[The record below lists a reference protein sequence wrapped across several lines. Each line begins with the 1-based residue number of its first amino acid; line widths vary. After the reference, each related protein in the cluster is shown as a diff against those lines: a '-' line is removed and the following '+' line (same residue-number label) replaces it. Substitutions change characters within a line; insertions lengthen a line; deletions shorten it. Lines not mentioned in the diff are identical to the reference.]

1 MQHLGDPVDGRPSR
15 RERTVRRS
23 EGGAGSN
30 RGANLGTRATRT
42 GRQVGGEGQATG
54 DLPLPPP
61 SPVAGGVID
70 GMLIGVLVWAIL
82 VLTLLPAL
90 EASMAALFPTLLL
103 CLCGGGVVGP
113 GVQAALRSGRTRRL
127 PGPATAATGRGG
139 PGDRRGGPPVD
150 REGPPGGRHRVVILG
165 GGFGGVSA
173 ARRFEQLLPWTP
185 WLEVTLVSQR
195 NYLLFTPMLAE
206 VAAGSVEARNVGVP
220 LRAACPRTRFRRAE
234 VLGVDPGRKLVHLRR
249 GDALEVLP
257 YDQLVLA
264 MGAAPNFRDLP
275 GVAANALTLAT
286 LEDARR
292 LRDHVLGR
300 LEQAD
305 HEPDPAERR
314 RWLTFVVAGGGFA
327 GTEAVASLF
336 DLVHSVLRY
345 FPHVRAG
352 EPRFVLVHS
361 RERIL
366 PELGDRLA
374 SYAGG
379 KLVARGIE
387 LRLGVTVAGAGAGGV
402 ELSDGERIAARTLVW
417 AAGTRPSPAP
427 LVTGPQGPPRQ
438 GAGGVRSAGGVRGT
452 AGVVPR
458 SIGAVPVDRAL
469 RVRGFD
475 GIWAVGDCARVP
487 DPAAPGA
494 ACPPTAQH
502 AVRQGRAAADNVV
515 AVLSGAQPEPFRYR
529 GLGFLVPLGRQSA
542 AAELRGMRFSG
553 LPAWLLWRGVYLWKL
568 PGPQKRLRVLLDW
581 TVELLF
587 PRDIALTGAE
597 RRPAPQAVE

>member
-15 RERTVRRS
+15 RERTDRRP
-23 EGGAGSN
+23 EGGVGTN
-30 RGANLGTRATRT
+30 DANLGTRATRT
-42 GRQVGGEGQATG
+42 GRQAGREGQATG

-61 SPVAGGVID
+61 SALTSGVID
-70 GMLIGVLVWAIL
+70 GMLLGALVWAIL

-90 EASMAALFPTLLL
+90 DASMAALFPTLLA
-103 CLCGGGVVGP
+103 CLGGGGVVGP
-113 GVQAALRSGRTRRL
+113 GVQAALRAGRFRRL
-127 PGPATAATGRGG
+127 PPPAAVG
-139 PGDRRGGPPVD
+139 PGRR
-150 REGPPGGRHRVVILG
+150 RVVILG

-173 ARRFEQLLPWTP
+173 ARRFEQLLPWNP
-185 WLEVTLVSQR
+185 SLEVTLVSQR

-206 VAAGSVEARNVGVP
+206 VAAGSVEPGNVGVP

-234 VLGVDPGRKLVHLRR
+234 VLGVDPDRRVVHLRR
-249 GDALEVLP
+249 GGALEALP
-257 YDQLVLA
+257 YDHLVLA
-264 MGAAPNFRDLP
+264 LGAVPNFREVE

-345 FPHVRAG
+345 FPNVRATD
-352 EPRFVLVHS
+352 PRFVLVHS

-374 SYAGG
+374 GYASA

-387 LRLGVTVAGAGAGGV
+387 LRLGVTVAGADPDRV
-402 ELSDGERIAARTLVW
+402 LLSDGELVAARTLVW
-417 AAGTRPSPAP
+417 AAGTRPSPVP
-427 LVTGPQGPPRQ
+427 LVAGPTGARRAVQGH
-438 GAGGVRSAGGVRGT
+438 
-452 AGVVPR
+452 
-458 SIGAVPVDRAL
+458 GAVPVDRTL
-469 RVRGFD
+469 RVRGTD
-475 GIWAVGDCARVP
+475 NLWAVGDCARVP
-487 DPAAPGA
+487 DLSRRGA
-494 ACPPTAQH
+494 SCPPTAQH
-502 AVRQGRAAADNVV
+502 AARQGRAVADNVV
-515 AVLSGAQPEPFRYR
+515 AAIGGAAPEPFRFR

-542 AAELRGMRFSG
+542 AAELRGLRFSG

-581 TVELLF
+581 TIELLF
-587 PRDIALTGAE
+587 PRDIALTASE
-597 RRPAPQAVE
+597 RERHPAPQAVE

>member
-1 MQHLGDPVDGRPSR
+1 MQQLGDPVDGRPSR
-15 RERTVRRS
+15 RERTVRRP
-23 EGGAGSN
+23 EGGVGSID
-30 RGANLGTRATRT
+30 ANLGTRATRT
-42 GRQVGGEGQATG
+42 GRQAGREGQATG

-61 SPVAGGVID
+61 STALAGGVID
-70 GMLIGVLVWAIL
+70 GMLIGVLAWAVL

-90 EASMAALFPTLLL
+90 KVSLAALFPTLLA
-103 CLCGGGVVGP
+103 CLAGGGLVGP
-113 GVQAALRSGRTRRL
+113 GVQAALRAGRARRL
-127 PGPATAATGRGG
+127 PGPAPVG
-139 PGDRRGGPPVD
+139 PGRC
-150 REGPPGGRHRVVILG
+150 RVVILG

-185 WLEVTLVSQR
+185 WLDVTLVSQR

-206 VAAGSVEARNVGVP
+206 VAAGSVEGGNVGVP

-234 VLGVDPGRKLVHLRR
+234 VLGVDPGRRLVHLRR
-249 GDALEVLP
+249 GDAMEVLP
-257 YDQLVLA
+257 YDHLVLA
-264 MGAAPNFRDLP
+264 LGAVPNFRDLP
-275 GVAANALTLAT
+275 GVAANALTVAT

-305 HEPDPAERR
+305 HEPNPAERR

-336 DLVHSVLRY
+336 DLVHSTLRY
-345 FPHVRAG
+345 CPNVRAG

-374 SYAGG
+374 GYASG

-387 LRLGVTVAGAGAGGV
+387 LRLGVTVTAADPDGV
-402 ELSDGERIAARTLVW
+402 LLSDGERIAARTLVW
-417 AAGTRPSPAP
+417 AAGTRPSPVP
-427 LVTGPQGPPRQ
+427 VVGPE
-438 GAGGVRSAGGVRGT
+438 GGRRADPGQ
-452 AGVVPR
+452 
-458 SIGAVPVDRAL
+458 GAVPVDRAL
-469 RVRGFD
+469 RVRGRD
-475 GIWAVGDCARVP
+475 DIWAVGDCARVP
-487 DPAAPGA
+487 DLARRGA
-494 ACPPTAQH
+494 TCPPTAQH
-502 AVRQGRAAADNVV
+502 AVRQGKAVADNVV
-515 AVLSGAQPEPFRYR
+515 AALTGVAPEPFRFR

-553 LPAWLLWRGVYLWKL
+553 LPAWLLWRGIYLWKL

-581 TVELLF
+581 TIELLF
-587 PRDIALTGAE
+587 PRDIALTGPE
-597 RRPAPQAVE
+597 RARADPSGDHPSGLPDPPVVE

>member
-1 MQHLGDPVDGRPSR
+1 MLLG
-15 RERTVRRS
+15 
-23 EGGAGSN
+23 AL
-30 RGANLGTRATRT
+30 A
-42 GRQVGGEGQATG
+42 
-54 DLPLPPP
+54 
-61 SPVAGGVID
+61 
-70 GMLIGVLVWAIL
+70 WAVL

-90 EASMAALFPTLLL
+90 KVPLAALFPTLLA
-103 CLCGGGVVGP
+103 CLVGGGLVGP
-113 GVQAALRSGRTRRL
+113 GVQAALRAGR
-127 PGPATAATGRGG
+127 GRGG
-139 PGDRRGGPPVD
+139 PWDRRSGPPV
-150 REGPPGGRHRVVILG
+150 GRQRIVILG

-185 WLEVTLVSQR
+185 WLDVTLVSQR

-206 VAAGSVEARNVGVP
+206 VAAGSVEAGNVGVP

-234 VLGVDPGRKLVHLRR
+234 VLGVDPDRRLVHLRR

-257 YDQLVLA
+257 YDHLVLA
-264 MGAAPNFRDLP
+264 LGAVPNFRDLP
-275 GVAANALTLAT
+275 GVAANALTVST

-305 HEPDPAERR
+305 HEPNQAERR

-336 DLVHSVLRY
+336 DLVHSTLRY
-345 FPHVRAG
+345 FPNVRAS

-374 SYAGG
+374 GYASG
-379 KLVARGIE
+379 KLVARGVE
-387 LRLGVTVAGAGAGGV
+387 LRLGVTVAAADPDGV
-402 ELSDGERIAARTLVW
+402 LLGDGERIAARTLVW
-417 AAGTRPSPAP
+417 AAGTRPSPVP
-427 LVTGPQGPPRQ
+427 L
-438 GAGGVRSAGGVRGT
+438 GGEHG
-452 AGVVPR
+452 
-458 SIGAVPVDRAL
+458 GAVPVDKYL
-469 RVRGFD
+469 RVRGTRNL
-475 GIWAVGDCARVP
+475 WAVGDCARVP
-487 DPAAPGA
+487 DPAVRGRT
-494 ACPPTAQH
+494 CPPTAQH
-502 AVRQGRAAADNVV
+502 ATRQGRAVADNVV
-515 AVLSGAQPEPFRYR
+515 AALTGTAPEPFRFR

-542 AAELRGMRFSG
+542 AAELRGLRFSG

-587 PRDIALTGAE
+587 PRDIALTTSE
-597 RRPAPQAVE
+597 RQPINR

>member
-23 EGGAGSN
+23 EGGVGN
-30 RGANLGTRATRT
+30 IDANLGTRATRT
-42 GRQVGGEGQATG
+42 GRQVGREGQATG

-61 SPVAGGVID
+61 STALAGGVID
-70 GMLIGVLVWAIL
+70 GMLLGVLAWAVL

-90 EASMAALFPTLLL
+90 KVSLAALFPTLLA
-103 CLCGGGVVGP
+103 CLVGGGLVGP
-113 GVQAALRSGRTRRL
+113 GVQAALRAGRARRL
-127 PGPATAATGRGG
+127 PGPAPVG
-139 PGDRRGGPPVD
+139 PGRC
-150 REGPPGGRHRVVILG
+150 RVVILG

-185 WLEVTLVSQR
+185 WLDVTLVSQR
-195 NYLLFTPMLAE
+195 NHLLFTPMLAE
-206 VAAGSVEARNVGVP
+206 VAAGSVEAGNVGVP

-234 VLGVDPGRKLVHLRR
+234 VLGVDPDRRLVHLRR
-249 GDALEVLP
+249 GDAMEVLP
-257 YDQLVLA
+257 YDHLVLA
-264 MGAAPNFRDLP
+264 LGAVPNFRDLP
-275 GVAANALTLAT
+275 GVAANALTVAT

-305 HEPDPAERR
+305 HERDPAERR

-345 FPHVRAG
+345 FPHVRAS

-361 RERIL
+361 RDRIL

-374 SYAGG
+374 GHASG
-379 KLVARGIE
+379 KLVGRGIE
-387 LRLGVTVAGAGAGGV
+387 LRLGVTVAGADPDGV

-417 AAGTRPSPAP
+417 AAGTRPSPVP
-427 LVTGPQGPPRQ
+427 LGGP
-438 GAGGVRSAGGVRGT
+438 GG
-452 AGVVPR
+452 
-458 SIGAVPVDRAL
+458 GAVPVDKHL
-469 RVRGFD
+469 RVRGSRNL
-475 GIWAVGDCARVP
+475 WAVGDCARVP
-487 DPAAPGA
+487 DPAVRGGT
-494 ACPPTAQH
+494 CPPTAQH
-502 AVRQGRAAADNVV
+502 ATRQGRAVADNVV
-515 AVLSGAQPEPFRYR
+515 AVLSGAAPEPFRFR

-542 AAELRGMRFSG
+542 AAELRGLRFSG

-587 PRDIALTGAE
+587 PRDIALTTSE
-597 RRPAPQAVE
+597 RHHQAVK

>member
-15 RERTVRRS
+15 RERTDRRS
-23 EGGAGSN
+23 EGGVGNSD
-30 RGANLGTRATRT
+30 ANLGTRTTRT
-42 GRQVGGEGQATG
+42 GRQAGREGQATG

-61 SPVAGGVID
+61 SASALASGVID
-70 GMLIGVLVWAIL
+70 GMLLGALVWAVL

-90 EASMAALFPTLLL
+90 EASMAAVLPTLLV

-113 GVQAALRSGRTRRL
+113 GAQAALRGGRTRRL
-127 PGPATAATGRGG
+127 PAAAAAGQGR
-139 PGDRRGGPPVD
+139 R
-150 REGPPGGRHRVVILG
+150 RVVILG

-173 ARRFEQLLPWTP
+173 ARRFEQVLPWTP
-185 WLEVTLVSQR
+185 WLDVTLVSQR

-206 VAAGSVEARNVGVP
+206 VAAGSVEAGNVGVP

-234 VLGVDPGRKLVHLRR
+234 VVGVDPDRRVVHLRR

-257 YDQLVLA
+257 YDHLVLA
-264 MGAAPNFRDLP
+264 LGAVPNLRDLP
-275 GVAANALTLAT
+275 GVAANALTVAT

-345 FPHVRAG
+345 FPHVRAS

-361 RERIL
+361 RDRIL

-374 SYAGG
+374 GYASG

-387 LRLGVTVAGAGAGGV
+387 LRLGVTVTGADADGV
-402 ELSDGERIAARTLVW
+402 ELSDGERLAARTLVW
-417 AAGTRPSPAP
+417 AAGTRPSPVPLGAP
-427 LVTGPQGPPRQ
+427 DLAWRRPAAA
-438 GAGGVRSAGGVRGT
+438 AG
-452 AGVVPR
+452 
-458 SIGAVPVDRAL
+458 VPVDRTL
-469 RVRGFD
+469 RVRGRD
-475 GIWAVGDCARVP
+475 DIWAVGDCARVP
-487 DPAAPGA
+487 DLSTRGA
-494 ACPPTAQH
+494 VCPPTAQH
-502 AVRQGRAAADNVV
+502 AVRQGRAAADNVL
-515 AVLSGAQPEPFRYR
+515 AALTGGQPEPFRFR

-587 PRDIALTGAE
+587 PRDIALTTAD
-597 RRPAPQAVE
+597 RHPTTPQAIK

>member
-15 RERTVRRS
+15 RERTDRRP
-23 EGGAGSN
+23 EGGVGNSD
-30 RGANLGTRATRT
+30 ANLGTRATRT
-42 GRQVGGEGQATG
+42 GRQAGREGQATG

-61 SPVAGGVID
+61 SALASGVID
-70 GMLIGVLVWAIL
+70 GMLIGVLVWAIV

-90 EASMAALFPTLLL
+90 GASVAALFPTLLGAL
-103 CLCGGGVVGP
+103 CAGGVVGP
-113 GVQAALRSGRTRRL
+113 GVQAALRAGRSRRL
-127 PGPATAATGRGG
+127 PVAAPAG
-139 PGDRRGGPPVD
+139 PGRR
-150 REGPPGGRHRVVILG
+150 RIVILG

-173 ARRFEQLLPWTP
+173 AKRFEQLLPWTP
-185 WLEVTLVSQR
+185 WLDVTLVSQC

-206 VAAGSVEARNVGVP
+206 VAAGSVEAGNVGVP

-234 VLGVDPGRKLVHLRR
+234 VLGVDPDRRLVHLRR
-249 GDALEVLP
+249 GDAMEVLP
-257 YDQLVLA
+257 YDHLVLA
-264 MGAAPNFRDLP
+264 LGAVPNFRGLP
-275 GVAANALTLAT
+275 GVAANALTVAT

-305 HEPDPAERR
+305 HEPNPAERR

-345 FPHVRAG
+345 FPHVRAS

-374 SYAGG
+374 GYASG
-379 KLVARGIE
+379 KLVARGVE
-387 LRLGVTVAGAGAGGV
+387 LRLGVTVAAADPDGV
-402 ELSDGERIAARTLVW
+402 LLGDGERIAARTLVW
-417 AAGTRPSPAP
+417 AAGTRPSPVPLGGANPEGSGEPRGGAP
-427 LVTGPQGPPRQ
+427 VGREGSGEPRG
-438 GAGGVRSAGGVRGT
+438 GAPVGR
-452 AGVVPR
+452 
-458 SIGAVPVDRAL
+458 GAVPVDRYL
-469 RVRGFD
+469 RVRGSRTL
-475 GIWAVGDCARVP
+475 WAVGDCARVP
-487 DPAAPGA
+487 DPAVRGGT
-494 ACPPTAQH
+494 CPPTAQH
-502 AVRQGRAAADNVV
+502 ATRQGRAVADNVV
-515 AVLSGAQPEPFRYR
+515 AALTGAAPEPCRFR

-542 AAELRGMRFSG
+542 AAELRGARFSG

-581 TVELLF
+581 TIELLF
-587 PRDIALTGAE
+587 PRDIALTGPE
-597 RRPAPQAVE
+597 RARADPSGDHPGGPPNPPVVE

>member
-15 RERTVRRS
+15 RERTDRRS
-23 EGGAGSN
+23 EGGVGNSD
-30 RGANLGTRATRT
+30 ANLGTRATRT
-42 GRQVGGEGQATG
+42 GRQAGREGQATG

-61 SPVAGGVID
+61 SALASGVID
-70 GMLIGVLVWAIL
+70 GMLVGALVWAVL

-90 EASMAALFPTLLL
+90 EASMAAVFPTLLV

-113 GVQAALRSGRTRRL
+113 GVQAALRSGRSRRL
-127 PGPATAATGRGG
+127 PAAAAAGPS
-139 PGDRRGGPPVD
+139 RR
-150 REGPPGGRHRVVILG
+150 RVVILG

-173 ARRFEQLLPWTP
+173 ARRFEQVLPWTP
-185 WLEVTLVSQR
+185 WLDVTLVSQR

-206 VAAGSVEARNVGVP
+206 VAAGSVEAGNVGVP

-234 VLGVDPGRKLVHLRR
+234 VVGVDPDRRVVHLRR

-257 YDQLVLA
+257 YDHLVLA
-264 MGAAPNFRDLP
+264 LGAVPNFRDLP
-275 GVAANALTLAT
+275 GVAANALTVAT

-345 FPHVRAG
+345 FPHVRAS

-361 RERIL
+361 RDRIL

-374 SYAGG
+374 GYASG

-387 LRLGVTVAGAGAGGV
+387 LRLGVTVAGADADGV
-402 ELSDGERIAARTLVW
+402 ELSDGERLAARTLVW
-417 AAGTRPSPAP
+417 AAGTRPSPVPLGAP
-427 LVTGPQGPPRQ
+427 DLAWRRPAAAAR
-438 GAGGVRSAGGVRGT
+438 
-452 AGVVPR
+452 
-458 SIGAVPVDRAL
+458 AVPVDRTL
-469 RVRGFD
+469 RVRGRD
-475 GIWAVGDCARVP
+475 DIWAVGDCARVP
-487 DPAAPGA
+487 DLSTRGA
-494 ACPPTAQH
+494 TCPPTAQH
-502 AVRQGRAAADNVV
+502 AVRQGRAVADNVL
-515 AVLSGAQPEPFRYR
+515 AALTGGQPEPFRFR

-568 PGPQKRLRVLLDW
+568 PGPQKRLRVLVDW

-587 PRDIALTGAE
+587 PRDIALTTAD
-597 RRPAPQAVE
+597 RHPARQAVE

>member
-23 EGGAGSN
+23 EGGVGN
-30 RGANLGTRATRT
+30 TDANLGTRATRT
-42 GRQVGGEGQATG
+42 GRQAGREGQATG

-61 SPVAGGVID
+61 SALAGGVID
-70 GMLIGVLVWAIL
+70 GMLLGVLVWAIV

-90 EASMAALFPTLLL
+90 KTPVAALFPTLLA
-103 CLCGGGVVGP
+103 CLVAGGVIGP
-113 GVQAALRSGRTRRL
+113 GVQAALRGGRARRL
-127 PGPATAATGRGG
+127 PVAAAG
-139 PGDRRGGPPVD
+139 PGRR
-150 REGPPGGRHRVVILG
+150 RVVILG

-173 ARRFEQLLPWTP
+173 ARRFEQLLPWSP
-185 WLEVTLVSQR
+185 WLDVTLVSQR

-206 VAAGSVEARNVGVP
+206 VAAGSVEAGNVGVP

-234 VLGVDPGRKLVHLRR
+234 VLGVDPDQRVVHLRR
-249 GDALEVLP
+249 GDALETLP

-264 MGAAPNFRDLP
+264 LGAVPNFRDLP
-275 GVAANALTLAT
+275 GVATNALTLAT

-345 FPHVRAG
+345 FPRVRAS

-374 SYAGG
+374 GYASG

-387 LRLGVTVAGAGAGGV
+387 LRLGVTVTGV
-402 ELSDGERIAARTLVW
+402 DADGVLLSDGERVAARTLVW
-417 AAGTRPSPAP
+417 AAGTRPSPLPLAGPEGSFRGPAP
-427 LVTGPQGPPRQ
+427 
-438 GAGGVRSAGGVRGT
+438 GV
-452 AGVVPR
+452 
-458 SIGAVPVDRAL
+458 GAVPVDRAL
-469 RVRGFD
+469 RVRGSD
-475 GIWAVGDCARVP
+475 NIWAVGDCARVP
-487 DPAAPGA
+487 DLAARRGA
-494 ACPPTAQH
+494 TCPPTAQH
-502 AVRQGRAAADNVV
+502 AVRQGRAVADNVV
-515 AVLSGAQPEPFRYR
+515 AALTGGQPEPFRFR

-568 PGPQKRLRVLLDW
+568 PGPQKRLRVLVDW

-587 PRDIALTGAE
+587 PRDIALTTAE
-597 RRPAPQAVE
+597 RHPAPAVPRTPPIDRGTTPAVPRTPPAVE

>member
-15 RERTVRRS
+15 RERTVRRP
-23 EGGAGSN
+23 EGGVGSID
-30 RGANLGTRATRT
+30 ANLGTRATRT
-42 GRQVGGEGQATG
+42 GRQAGREGQATG

-61 SPVAGGVID
+61 SAPLATGVID
-70 GMLIGVLVWAIL
+70 GMLIGVLVWAIV

-90 EASMAALFPTLLL
+90 GASVAALFPTLLGAL
-103 CLCGGGVVGP
+103 CAGGVVGP
-113 GVQAALRSGRTRRL
+113 GVQAALRAGRSRRL
-127 PGPATAATGRGG
+127 PGPAPVG
-139 PGDRRGGPPVD
+139 PGRC
-150 REGPPGGRHRVVILG
+150 RVVILG

-185 WLEVTLVSQR
+185 WLDVTLVSQR
-195 NYLLFTPMLAE
+195 NHLLFTPMLAE
-206 VAAGSVEARNVGVP
+206 VAAGCVEAGNVGVP

-234 VLGVDPGRKLVHLRR
+234 VLGVDPDRRVVHLRR
-249 GDALEVLP
+249 GDALEALP
-257 YDQLVLA
+257 YDHLVLA
-264 MGAAPNFRDLP
+264 LGAVPNFRDLP

-305 HEPDPAERR
+305 LEPDPAERR

-345 FPHVRAG
+345 FPHVRAS

-374 SYAGG
+374 GYASG

-387 LRLGVTVAGAGAGGV
+387 LRLGVTLAGVDGDGV
-402 ELSDGERIAARTLVW
+402 VLSDGERLAARTLVW
-417 AAGTRPSPAP
+417 AAGTRPSPVPLGAP
-427 LVTGPQGPPRQ
+427 QPWRRPAP
-438 GAGGVRSAGGVRGT
+438 GT
-452 AGVVPR
+452 
-458 SIGAVPVDRAL
+458 GAVPVDRTL
-469 RVRGFD
+469 RVRGRD
-475 GIWAVGDCARVP
+475 DIWAVGDCARVP
-487 DPAAPGA
+487 DLSTRGA
-494 ACPPTAQH
+494 TCPPTAQH
-502 AVRQGRAAADNVV
+502 AVRQGRAVADNVL
-515 AVLSGAQPEPFRYR
+515 AAMSGAAPEPFRFR

-587 PRDIALTGAE
+587 PRDISLTTSE
-597 RRPAPQAVE
+597 RHPASPIHRGTTPAAPRTPPAVK

>member
-15 RERTVRRS
+15 RERTDRRS
-23 EGGAGSN
+23 EGGVGN
-30 RGANLGTRATRT
+30 IDANLGTRATRT
-42 GRQVGGEGQATG
+42 GRQAGREGQATG

-61 SPVAGGVID
+61 SAGALASGVID
-70 GMLIGVLVWAIL
+70 GMLLGVLVWAIL

-90 EASMAALFPTLLL
+90 KVSVAALFPTLLA
-103 CLCGGGVVGP
+103 CLCAGGVVGP
-113 GVQAALRSGRTRRL
+113 GVQAALRAGRHRRL
-127 PGPATAATGRGG
+127 PLPAAVG
-139 PGDRRGGPPVD
+139 PGRR
-150 REGPPGGRHRVVILG
+150 RVVILG

-185 WLEVTLVSQR
+185 WLDVTLVSQR
-195 NYLLFTPMLAE
+195 NHLLFTPMLAE
-206 VAAGSVEARNVGVP
+206 VAAGSVEAGNVGVP

-234 VLGVDPGRKLVHLRR
+234 VLGVDPDRRVVHLRR
-249 GDALEVLP
+249 GDALETLP
-257 YDQLVLA
+257 YDHLVLA
-264 MGAAPNFRDLP
+264 LGAVPNFRDLP

-352 EPRFVLVHS
+352 EPRFLLVHS

-374 SYAGG
+374 GYASG

-387 LRLGVTVAGAGAGGV
+387 LRLGVTVAGADADGV
-402 ELSDGERIAARTLVW
+402 RLSDGEWVAARTLVW
-417 AAGTRPSPAP
+417 AAGTRPSPVS
-427 LVTGPQGPPRQ
+427 LVTGPQGSVRQ
-438 GAGGVRSAGGVRGT
+438 AVPGG
-452 AGVVPR
+452 
-458 SIGAVPVDRAL
+458 GAVPVDRTL
-469 RVRGFD
+469 RVRGT
-475 GIWAVGDCARVP
+475 GNIWAVGDCARVP
-487 DPAAPGA
+487 DLSRRGTT
-494 ACPPTAQH
+494 CPPTAQH
-502 AVRQGRAAADNVV
+502 AVRQGRAVADNVI
-515 AVLSGAQPEPFRYR
+515 AAMTGAAPEPFRFR

-542 AAELRGMRFSG
+542 AAELRGLRFSG

-587 PRDIALTGAE
+587 PRDISLTTSE
-597 RRPAPQAVE
+597 RHPASQAVE

>member
-15 RERTVRRS
+15 RERTDRRS
-23 EGGAGSN
+23 EGGVGN
-30 RGANLGTRATRT
+30 IDANLGTRATRT
-42 GRQVGGEGQATG
+42 GRQAGREGQATG

-61 SPVAGGVID
+61 SALASGVID
-70 GMLIGVLVWAIL
+70 GMLLGVLVWAIL

-90 EASMAALFPTLLL
+90 KLSVAALFPTLLA
-103 CLCGGGVVGP
+103 CLCAGGVVGP
-113 GVQAALRSGRTRRL
+113 GVQAALRAGRQRRL
-127 PGPATAATGRGG
+127 PLPAAVG
-139 PGDRRGGPPVD
+139 PGRR
-150 REGPPGGRHRVVILG
+150 RVVILG

-185 WLEVTLVSQR
+185 WLDVTLVSQR
-195 NYLLFTPMLAE
+195 NHLLFTPMLAE
-206 VAAGSVEARNVGVP
+206 VAAGSVEAGNVGVP

-234 VLGVDPGRKLVHLRR
+234 VLGVDPDRRVVHLRR
-249 GDALEVLP
+249 GDALETLP
-257 YDQLVLA
+257 YDHLVLA
-264 MGAAPNFRDLP
+264 LGAVPNFRDLP

-352 EPRFVLVHS
+352 EPRFLLVHS

-374 SYAGG
+374 GYASG

-387 LRLGVTVAGAGAGGV
+387 LRLGVTVAGADADGV
-402 ELSDGERIAARTLVW
+402 RLSDGEWVAARTLIW
-417 AAGTRPSPAP
+417 AAGTRPSPVS
-427 LVTGPQGPPRQ
+427 LVTGPQGSVRQ
-438 GAGGVRSAGGVRGT
+438 AVPGG
-452 AGVVPR
+452 
-458 SIGAVPVDRAL
+458 GAVPVDRTL
-469 RVRGFD
+469 RVRGTGD
-475 GIWAVGDCARVP
+475 IWAVGDCARVP
-487 DPAAPGA
+487 DLSRRGTT
-494 ACPPTAQH
+494 CPPTAQH
-502 AVRQGRAAADNVV
+502 AVRQGRAVADNVI
-515 AVLSGAQPEPFRYR
+515 AAMTGAAPEPFRSR

-542 AAELRGMRFSG
+542 AAELRGLRFSG

-587 PRDIALTGAE
+587 PRDIALTTSE
-597 RRPAPQAVE
+597 RHPASQAVE

>member
-15 RERTVRRS
+15 RERTDRRS
-23 EGGAGSN
+23 EGGVGN
-30 RGANLGTRATRT
+30 IDANLGTRATRT
-42 GRQVGGEGQATG
+42 GRQAGREGQATG

-61 SPVAGGVID
+61 SGTALASGVID
-70 GMLIGVLVWAIL
+70 GMLLGALAWAVL

-90 EASMAALFPTLLL
+90 KVPLAALFPTLLA
-103 CLCGGGVVGP
+103 CLVGGGLVGP
-113 GVQAALRSGRTRRL
+113 GMQAALRAGRSRRL
-127 PGPATAATGRGG
+127 PGPAMAAPGR
-139 PGDRRGGPPVD
+139 RQ
-150 REGPPGGRHRVVILG
+150 RVVILG

-185 WLEVTLVSQR
+185 WLDVTLVSQR

-206 VAAGSVEARNVGVP
+206 VAAGSVEAGNVGVP

-234 VLGVDPGRKLVHLRR
+234 VLGVDPDRRLVHLRR

-257 YDQLVLA
+257 YDHLVLA
-264 MGAAPNFRDLP
+264 LGAVPNFRDLP
-275 GVAANALTLAT
+275 GVAANALTVST

-336 DLVHSVLRY
+336 DLVHSTLRY
-345 FPHVRAG
+345 FPNVRAS

-374 SYAGG
+374 GYASG
-379 KLVARGIE
+379 KLVARGVE
-387 LRLGVTVAGAGAGGV
+387 LRLGVTVAAADPGGV
-402 ELSDGERIAARTLVW
+402 RLSDGERIAARTLVW
-417 AAGTRPSPAP
+417 AAGTRPSPVP
-427 LVTGPQGPPRQ
+427 L
-438 GAGGVRSAGGVRGT
+438 GGQN
-452 AGVVPR
+452 
-458 SIGAVPVDRAL
+458 GAVPVDKYL
-469 RVRGFD
+469 RVRGSRNL
-475 GIWAVGDCARVP
+475 WAVGDCARVP
-487 DPAAPGA
+487 DPAVRGA
-494 ACPPTAQH
+494 TCPPTAQH
-502 AVRQGRAAADNVV
+502 ATRQGRAVADNVV
-515 AVLSGAQPEPFRYR
+515 AALAGAAPEPFRFR

-542 AAELRGMRFSG
+542 AAELRGLRFSG
-553 LPAWLLWRGVYLWKL
+553 VAAWLLWRGVYLWKL

-587 PRDIALTGAE
+587 PRDIALTTSE
-597 RRPAPQAVE
+597 RQPIPPVPR

>member
-1 MQHLGDPVDGRPSR
+1 MQQLGDPVDGRPSR
-15 RERTVRRS
+15 RERTVRRP
-23 EGGAGSN
+23 EGGVGSID
-30 RGANLGTRATRT
+30 ANLGTRATRT
-42 GRQVGGEGQATG
+42 GRQAGREGQATG

-61 SPVAGGVID
+61 SALASGVID
-70 GMLIGVLVWAIL
+70 GMLLGVLVWAIL

-90 EASMAALFPTLLL
+90 KVSVAALFPTLLA
-103 CLCGGGVVGP
+103 CLCAGGVVGP
-113 GVQAALRSGRTRRL
+113 GVQAALRTGRHRRL
-127 PGPATAATGRGG
+127 PLPAAVG
-139 PGDRRGGPPVD
+139 PGRR
-150 REGPPGGRHRVVILG
+150 RVVILG

-185 WLEVTLVSQR
+185 WLDVTLVSQR
-195 NYLLFTPMLAE
+195 NHLLFTPMLAE
-206 VAAGSVEARNVGVP
+206 VAAGSVEAGNVGVP

-234 VLGVDPGRKLVHLRR
+234 VLGVDPDRRVVHLRR
-249 GDALEVLP
+249 GDALETLP
-257 YDQLVLA
+257 YDHLVLA
-264 MGAAPNFRDLP
+264 LGAVPNFRDLP

-352 EPRFVLVHS
+352 EPRFLLVHS

-374 SYAGG
+374 GYASG

-387 LRLGVTVAGAGAGGV
+387 LRLGVTVAGADADGV
-402 ELSDGERIAARTLVW
+402 RLSDGEWVAARTLVW
-417 AAGTRPSPAP
+417 AAGTRPSPVS
-427 LVTGPQGPPRQ
+427 LVTGPPEGSGPQGNAP
-438 GAGGVRSAGGVRGT
+438 AGRASFRRAVPGG
-452 AGVVPR
+452 
-458 SIGAVPVDRAL
+458 GAVPVDRTL
-469 RVRGFD
+469 RVRGTD
-475 GIWAVGDCARVP
+475 DIWAVGDCARIP
-487 DPAAPGA
+487 DLSRRGTT
-494 ACPPTAQH
+494 CPPTAQH
-502 AVRQGRAAADNVV
+502 AARQGRAVADNVI
-515 AVLSGAQPEPFRYR
+515 AAMSGAAPEPFRFR

-542 AAELRGMRFSG
+542 AAELRGLRFSG

-587 PRDIALTGAE
+587 PRDISLTTSE
-597 RRPAPQAVE
+597 RHPASQAVE

>member
-23 EGGAGSN
+23 EGGVGTTD
-30 RGANLGTRATRT
+30 ANLGTRTTRT
-42 GRQVGGEGQATG
+42 GRQAGREGQATG

-61 SPVAGGVID
+61 SSLPSGVID
-70 GMLIGVLVWAIL
+70 GMLLGVLVWAVL

-90 EASMAALFPTLLL
+90 QASMAALFPTLLL
-103 CLCGGGVVGP
+103 SLGAGGLVGP
-113 GVQAALRSGRTRRL
+113 GVQAALRGGRARRL
-127 PGPATAATGRGG
+127 RLPAAAAAGLGR
-139 PGDRRGGPPVD
+139 R
-150 REGPPGGRHRVVILG
+150 RVVILG

-185 WLEVTLVSQR
+185 WLDVTLVSQR

-206 VAAGSVEARNVGVP
+206 VAAGAVEAGNVGVP

-234 VLGVDPGRKLVHLRR
+234 VLGVDPDRKVVHLRR
-249 GDALEVLP
+249 GDALEALP

-264 MGAAPNFRDLP
+264 LGAVPNFRDLP
-275 GVAANALTLAT
+275 GVAGNALTLAT

-292 LRDHVLGR
+292 LRDHVLLR

-336 DLVHSVLRY
+336 DLVHAVLRY
-345 FPHVRAG
+345 FPRIRAS

-374 SYAGG
+374 GYAGD

-387 LRLGVTVAGAGAGGV
+387 LRLGVTVAGADPDGV
-402 ELSDGERIAARTLVW
+402 ELSDGERVAARTLVW
-417 AAGTRPSPAP
+417 AAGTRPSPVP
-427 LVTGPQGPPRQ
+427 LAGP
-438 GAGGVRSAGGVRGT
+438 GGVAAPGQ
-452 AGVVPR
+452 
-458 SIGAVPVDRAL
+458 GAVPVDRTL
-469 RVRGFD
+469 RVRGTD
-475 GIWAVGDCARVP
+475 DIWAVGDCARIP
-487 DPAAPGA
+487 DLSRRGA

-502 AVRQGRAAADNVV
+502 AVRQGRAVADNVV
-515 AVLSGAQPEPFRYR
+515 AALTGAELQPFRFR

-568 PGPQKRLRVLLDW
+568 PGPQKRLRVLVDW

-587 PRDIALTGAE
+587 PRDIALTTSE
-597 RRPAPQAVE
+597 RARQVVE

>member
-1 MQHLGDPVDGRPSR
+1 MQHLGDPVAGRPSR
-15 RERTVRRS
+15 RERTVRRP
-23 EGGAGSN
+23 EGGVGN
-30 RGANLGTRATRT
+30 IDANLGTRATRT

-61 SPVAGGVID
+61 SALASGVID
-70 GMLIGVLVWAIL
+70 GMLLGVLVWAVL

-90 EASMAALFPTLLL
+90 GVSMAALFPTLLAGL
-103 CLCGGGVVGP
+103 CAGGVVGP
-113 GVQAALRSGRTRRL
+113 GVQAALRGRGRRL
-127 PGPATAATGRGG
+127 SPPAAFG
-139 PGDRRGGPPVD
+139 PGRR
-150 REGPPGGRHRVVILG
+150 RVVILG

-185 WLEVTLVSQR
+185 WLDVTLVSQR

-206 VAAGSVEARNVGVP
+206 VAAGSVEAGNVGVP

-234 VLGVDPGRKLVHLRR
+234 VLGVDPDRRIVHLRR
-249 GDALEVLP
+249 GDALEALP
-257 YDQLVLA
+257 YDHLVLA
-264 MGAAPNFRDLP
+264 LGAVPNFRDLP

-305 HEPDPAERR
+305 QEPDPAERR

-345 FPHVRAG
+345 FPNVRAG

-374 SYAGG
+374 GHASG
-379 KLVARGIE
+379 KLVSRGIE
-387 LRLGVTVAGAGAGGV
+387 LRLGVTVAGADADRV
-402 ELSDGERIAARTLVW
+402 MLSDGELLAARTLVW
-417 AAGTRPSPAP
+417 AAGNRPSPVP
-427 LVTGPQGPPRQ
+427 LVGPEGSLRRAAP
-438 GAGGVRSAGGVRGT
+438 GV
-452 AGVVPR
+452 
-458 SIGAVPVDRAL
+458 GAVPVDRTL
-469 RVRGFD
+469 KVRGSET
-475 GIWAVGDCARVP
+475 IWAVGDCARVP
-487 DPAAPGA
+487 DLSRRGA

-502 AVRQGRAAADNVV
+502 AVRQGRLVADNVV
-515 AVLSGAQPEPFRYR
+515 AAISGAAPEPFRFR

-581 TVELLF
+581 TIELLF
-587 PRDIALTGAE
+587 PRDIALTASE
-597 RRPAPQAVE
+597 RHPAPQSVE

>member
-15 RERTVRRS
+15 RERTDRRS
-23 EGGAGSN
+23 EGGVGN
-30 RGANLGTRATRT
+30 IDANLGTRATRT
-42 GRQVGGEGQATG
+42 GRQAGREGQATG

-61 SPVAGGVID
+61 SALASGVID
-70 GMLIGVLVWAIL
+70 GMLLGVLVWAVL

-90 EASMAALFPTLLL
+90 KVSVAALFPALLA
-103 CLCGGGVVGP
+103 CLCAGGVVGP
-113 GVQAALRSGRTRRL
+113 GVQAALRAGRHRRL
-127 PGPATAATGRGG
+127 PLPAAVG
-139 PGDRRGGPPVD
+139 PGRR
-150 REGPPGGRHRVVILG
+150 RVVILG

-185 WLEVTLVSQR
+185 WLDVTLVSQR
-195 NYLLFTPMLAE
+195 NHLLFTPMLAE
-206 VAAGSVEARNVGVP
+206 VAAGSVEAGNVGVP

-234 VLGVDPGRKLVHLRR
+234 VLGVDPDRRVVHLRR
-249 GDALEVLP
+249 GDALETLP
-257 YDQLVLA
+257 YDHLVLA
-264 MGAAPNFRDLP
+264 LGAVPNFRDLP

-352 EPRFVLVHS
+352 EPRFLLVHS

-374 SYAGG
+374 GYASG

-387 LRLGVTVAGAGAGGV
+387 LRLGVTVAAADAHGV
-402 ELSDGERIAARTLVW
+402 RLSDGEWVAARTLVW
-417 AAGTRPSPAP
+417 AAGTRPSPVS
-427 LVTGPQGPPRQ
+427 LVTGPQGSVRRAVP
-438 GAGGVRSAGGVRGT
+438 GG
-452 AGVVPR
+452 
-458 SIGAVPVDRAL
+458 GAVPVDRTL
-469 RVRGFD
+469 RVRGSD
-475 GIWAVGDCARVP
+475 DIWAVGDCARVP
-487 DPAAPGA
+487 DLSRRGTT
-494 ACPPTAQH
+494 CPPTAQH
-502 AVRQGRAAADNVV
+502 AVRQGRAVADNVI
-515 AVLSGAQPEPFRYR
+515 AAMSGAAPEPFRFR

-542 AAELRGMRFSG
+542 AAELRGLRFSG

-587 PRDIALTGAE
+587 PRDISLTTSE
-597 RRPAPQAVE
+597 RHPASQAVE

>member
-1 MQHLGDPVDGRPSR
+1 MQRLGDPVDGRPSR
-15 RERTVRRS
+15 RERTVRRP
-23 EGGAGSN
+23 EGGVGN
-30 RGANLGTRATRT
+30 IDANLGTRAART
-42 GRQVGGEGQATG
+42 GRQAGREGQATG

-61 SPVAGGVID
+61 SALPSGVID
-70 GMLIGVLVWAIL
+70 GMLLGVLVWAVL

-90 EASMAALFPTLLL
+90 ATPMAALFPTLLL
-103 CLCGGGVVGP
+103 CLGAGGVVGP
-113 GVQAALRSGRTRRL
+113 GVQAALRAGRTRRQE
-127 PGPATAATGRGG
+127 PRAAGAGPR
-139 PGDRRGGPPVD
+139 
-150 REGPPGGRHRVVILG
+150 RVVILG

-185 WLEVTLVSQR
+185 WLDVTLVSQR

-206 VAAGSVEARNVGVP
+206 VAAGSVEAGNVGVP

-234 VLGVDPGRKLVHLRR
+234 VLGIDPDRRIVHLRR
-249 GDALEVLP
+249 GDALESLP
-257 YDQLVLA
+257 YDHLVLA
-264 MGAAPNFRDLP
+264 LGAVPNFRALP

-292 LRDHVLGR
+292 LRDHVLSR

-345 FPHVRAG
+345 FPNVRSG
-352 EPRFVLVHS
+352 EPRFVLVHA

-374 SYAGG
+374 GYASD

-387 LRLGVTVAGAGAGGV
+387 LRLGVTVAAADPDGV
-402 ELSDGERIAARTLVW
+402 DFSDGERVAARTLVW
-417 AAGTRPSPAP
+417 AAGNSPSPVP
-427 LVTGPQGPPRQ
+427 LVGPQGSGEPRR
-438 GAGGVRSAGGVRGT
+438 GGPVNREGSFRRPAPGV
-452 AGVVPR
+452 
-458 SIGAVPVDRAL
+458 GAVPVDRTL
-469 RVRGFD
+469 RVRGSD
-475 GIWAVGDCARVP
+475 TIWAVGDCARVP
-487 DPAAPGA
+487 DPARRGA
-494 ACPPTAQH
+494 SCPPTAQH
-502 AVRQGRAAADNVV
+502 AVRQGRAVADNVI
-515 AVLSGAQPEPFRYR
+515 AALTGAAPEPFRFR

-568 PGPQKRLRVLLDW
+568 PGPQKRLRVLVDW

-587 PRDIALTGAE
+587 PRDIAFTASE
-597 RRPAPQAVE
+597 RHPASQAVE

>member
-1 MQHLGDPVDGRPSR
+1 MQHLGDPVAGRPSR
-15 RERTVRRS
+15 RERTVRRP
-23 EGGAGSN
+23 EGGVGN
-30 RGANLGTRATRT
+30 IDANLGTRATRT

-61 SPVAGGVID
+61 SALASGVID
-70 GMLIGVLVWAIL
+70 GMLLGVLVWAVL

-90 EASMAALFPTLLL
+90 GVSMAALFPTLLAGL
-103 CLCGGGVVGP
+103 CAGGVVGP
-113 GVQAALRSGRTRRL
+113 GVQAALRGRGRRL
-127 PGPATAATGRGG
+127 SPPAAFG
-139 PGDRRGGPPVD
+139 PGRQ
-150 REGPPGGRHRVVILG
+150 RVVVLG

-173 ARRFEQLLPWTP
+173 TRRFEQLLPWTP
-185 WLEVTLVSQR
+185 WLDVTLVSQR

-206 VAAGSVEARNVGVP
+206 VAAGSVEAGNVGVP

-234 VLGVDPGRKLVHLRR
+234 VLGVDPDRRIVHLRR
-249 GDALEVLP
+249 GDALEALP
-257 YDQLVLA
+257 YDHLVLA
-264 MGAAPNFRDLP
+264 LGAVPNFRDLP

-345 FPHVRAG
+345 FPNVRAG

-374 SYAGG
+374 GYASG

-387 LRLGVTVAGAGAGGV
+387 LRLGVTVAGADADRV
-402 ELSDGERIAARTLVW
+402 MLSDGELLAARTLVW
-417 AAGTRPSPAP
+417 AAGNRPSPVP
-427 LVTGPQGPPRQ
+427 LVGPEGSFRRAAP
-438 GAGGVRSAGGVRGT
+438 GV
-452 AGVVPR
+452 
-458 SIGAVPVDRAL
+458 GAVPVDRTL
-469 RVRGFD
+469 KVRGSET
-475 GIWAVGDCARVP
+475 IWAVGDCARVP
-487 DPAAPGA
+487 DLSRRGA

-502 AVRQGRAAADNVV
+502 AVRQGRLVADNVV
-515 AVLSGAQPEPFRYR
+515 AAISGAAPEPFRFR

-581 TVELLF
+581 TIELLF
-587 PRDIALTGAE
+587 PRDIALTASE
-597 RRPAPQAVE
+597 RHPAPQSVE

>member
-15 RERTVRRS
+15 RERTDRRS
-23 EGGAGSN
+23 EGGVGN
-30 RGANLGTRATRT
+30 IDANLGTRATRT
-42 GRQVGGEGQATG
+42 GRQAGREGQATG

-61 SPVAGGVID
+61 SAGALASGVID
-70 GMLIGVLVWAIL
+70 GMLLGVLVWAIL

-90 EASMAALFPTLLL
+90 KVSVAALFPTLLASL
-103 CLCGGGVVGP
+103 CAGGVVGP
-113 GVQAALRSGRTRRL
+113 GVQAALRAGRHRRPPL
-127 PGPATAATGRGG
+127 PAAVG
-139 PGDRRGGPPVD
+139 PGRR
-150 REGPPGGRHRVVILG
+150 RVVILG

-185 WLEVTLVSQR
+185 WLDVTLVSQR
-195 NYLLFTPMLAE
+195 NHLLFTPMLAE
-206 VAAGSVEARNVGVP
+206 VAAGSVEAGNVGVP
-220 LRAACPRTRFRRAE
+220 LRAACPRTRFHRAE
-234 VLGVDPGRKLVHLRR
+234 VLGVDPDRRVVHLRR
-249 GDALEVLP
+249 GDALETLP
-257 YDQLVLA
+257 YDHLVLA
-264 MGAAPNFRDLP
+264 LGAVPNFRDLP

-305 HEPDPAERR
+305 QEPDPAERR

-345 FPHVRAG
+345 FPRVRAG
-352 EPRFVLVHS
+352 EPRFLLVHS

-374 SYAGG
+374 GHASG

-387 LRLGVTVAGAGAGGV
+387 LRLGVTVAGADADGV
-402 ELSDGERIAARTLVW
+402 RLSDGEWVAARTLVW
-417 AAGTRPSPAP
+417 AAGTRPSPVS
-427 LVTGPQGPPRQ
+427 LVTGPQGSVRQ
-438 GAGGVRSAGGVRGT
+438 AVPGG
-452 AGVVPR
+452 
-458 SIGAVPVDRAL
+458 GAVPVDRTL
-469 RVRGFD
+469 RVRGTGD
-475 GIWAVGDCARVP
+475 IWAVGDCARVP
-487 DPAAPGA
+487 DLSRRGTT
-494 ACPPTAQH
+494 CPPTAQH
-502 AVRQGRAAADNVV
+502 AVRQGRAVADNVI
-515 AVLSGAQPEPFRYR
+515 AAMTGAAPEPFRFR

-542 AAELRGMRFSG
+542 AAELRGLRFSG

-568 PGPQKRLRVLLDW
+568 PGHQKRLRVLLDW

-587 PRDIALTGAE
+587 PRDISLTTSE
-597 RRPAPQAVE
+597 RHPASQDVE

>member
-23 EGGAGSN
+23 EGGVGN
-30 RGANLGTRATRT
+30 IDANLGTRATRT
-42 GRQVGGEGQATG
+42 GRQVGREGQATG

-61 SPVAGGVID
+61 STALAGGVID
-70 GMLIGVLVWAIL
+70 GMLLGVLAWAVL

-90 EASMAALFPTLLL
+90 KVSLAALFPTLLA
-103 CLCGGGVVGP
+103 CLVGGGLVGP
-113 GVQAALRSGRTRRL
+113 GMQAALRAGRARRL
-127 PGPATAATGRGG
+127 PGPAPAG
-139 PGDRRGGPPVD
+139 PGRC
-150 REGPPGGRHRVVILG
+150 RVVILG

-185 WLEVTLVSQR
+185 WLDVTLVSQR

-206 VAAGSVEARNVGVP
+206 VAAGSVEGGNVGVP

-234 VLGVDPGRKLVHLRR
+234 VLGVDPDRRLVHLRR
-249 GDALEVLP
+249 GDAMEVLP
-257 YDQLVLA
+257 YDHLVLA
-264 MGAAPNFRDLP
+264 LGAVPNFRDLP
-275 GVAANALTLAT
+275 GVAANALTVAT

-305 HEPDPAERR
+305 HERDPAERR

-336 DLVHSVLRY
+336 DLVHSTLRY
-345 FPHVRAG
+345 FPNVRAS

-374 SYAGG
+374 GYASG

-387 LRLGVTVAGAGAGGV
+387 LRLGVTVAAADPDGV
-402 ELSDGERIAARTLVW
+402 LLSDGERIAARTLVW
-417 AAGTRPSPAP
+417 AAGTRPSPVP
-427 LVTGPQGPPRQ
+427 LGGPRD
-438 GAGGVRSAGGVRGT
+438 
-452 AGVVPR
+452 
-458 SIGAVPVDRAL
+458 GAVPVDRHL
-469 RVRGFD
+469 RVRGSRNL
-475 GIWAVGDCARVP
+475 WAVGDCARVP
-487 DPAAPGA
+487 DPAVRGGT
-494 ACPPTAQH
+494 CPPTAQH
-502 AVRQGRAAADNVV
+502 ATRQGRAVADNLV
-515 AVLSGAQPEPFRYR
+515 AVLSGAAPEPFRFR

-587 PRDIALTGAE
+587 PRDIALTTSDRQPTLPIHRGTT
-597 RRPAPQAVE
+597 PAAAPRTPPAVE